1 MIPWESLLSSAKHAD
16 DTFQAQADKLGAR
29 DECFIESEIAANES
43 IEANEYLLTC
53 RQGATTNFIY
63 SQI

>member
-53 RQGATTNFIY
+53 RQ
-63 SQI
+63 